1 MKMMIIVE
9 GLLVR
14 VHVSPPRHSSE
25 TSWADVSNWPQL
37 PESYNPVGTTEATN
51 TIDRSDTD
59 HPLAEPDSPNI
70 SWFFEKDVDGSGSLG
85 ASELWIRYTENN
97 WYNQRFQT
105 AIEQLIREADS
116 NFDREIDM
124 QEYIK

>member
-1 MKMMIIVE
+1 MTFAIAFTHIAAI
-9 GLLVR
+9 
-14 VHVSPPRHSSE
+14 HSSLE

-37 PESYNPVGTTEATN
+37 PENYDPVNPATEAAN
-51 TIDRSDTD
+51 AVDRSDAGSP
-59 HPLAEPDSPNI
+59 HAEPDSPSI

-85 ASELWIRYTENN
+85 LNELWIRYTENN

-105 AIEQLIREADS
+105 AIEQLIREADT